1 MLAALGFLMVLVTAT
16 PVLRYWT
23 HALSAKWG
31 PDDGDTLV
39 LLGGGTIAAD
49 MLDLSSYWRAFNAIV
64 VWRHAHF
71 KRIVIAGRDTAVP
84 MRALLINQGIPV
96 DAIVVEDQ
104 SNSTRENALFVAK
117 MLDRQTGKIVLVSSD
132 FHTGRAERAFQHAGL
147 TVTSL
152 PYPDAGKRI
161 NDWRERWSVFRV
173 LLEETV
179 KVVYYRVKGWG

>member
-1 MLAALGFLMVLVTAT
+1 MLAALGLLMVVVTVT

-39 LLGGGTIAAD
+39 LLGSGTVAAD
-49 MLDLSSYWRAFNAIV
+49 MLDLSSYWRTFNAIF

-84 MRALLINQGIPV
+84 MRAMLINQGIPA
-96 DAIVVEDQ
+96 DAILIEDQ

-117 MLDRQTGKIVLVSSD
+117 MLDGKAGRIVLVSSD
-132 FHTGRAERAFQHAGL
+132 FHTGRAQLAFERAGL
-147 TVTSL
+147 NVTSL
-152 PYPDAGKRI
+152 PYPDAGKRV
-161 NDWRERWSVFRV
+161 NDWRERWSVFRM

-179 KVVYYRVKGWG
+179 KVVYYRARGWA